1 LEEIKKRYNDTSLE
15 SNELRKERDSLKLE
29 KNDMIIK
36 QAREVEEERNLR
48 RSILTELEKLKF
60 RLKCLEDD
68 L

>member
-36 QAREVEEERNLR
+36 QAREIEEERNLR
-48 RSILTELEKLKF
+48 RSI
-60 RLKCLEDD
+60 
-68 L
+68 